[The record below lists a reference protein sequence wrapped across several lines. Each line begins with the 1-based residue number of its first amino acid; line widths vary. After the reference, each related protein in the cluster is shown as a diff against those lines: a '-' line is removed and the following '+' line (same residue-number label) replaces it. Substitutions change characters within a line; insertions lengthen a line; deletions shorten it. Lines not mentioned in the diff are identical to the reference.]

1 LKEKINTL
9 IKIAKLNE
17 DVLMYIDLNVSGIR
31 KVLSKF
37 DKNFF
42 HVFSEVSTKF
52 FYERL
57 EEPNSD
63 LSNFIEFK
71 VIRK

>member
-1 LKEKINTL
+1 
-9 IKIAKLNE
+9 
-17 DVLMYIDLNVSGIR
+17 MYIDLNVSGIR

-37 DKNFF
+37 DKNFSLIF
-42 HVFSEVSTKF
+42 NEISTKF

-57 EEPNSD
+57 EELNSD

-71 VIRK
+71 VIRI

>member
-1 LKEKINTL
+1 LIN
-9 IKIAKLNE
+9 IAKLNE

-37 DKNFF
+37 DKNFSLIF
-42 HVFSEVSTKF
+42 NEISTKF

-57 EEPNSD
+57 EELNSD

-71 VIRK
+71 VIRI